1 MWLNGSTPDCES
13 VVTGSNPA
21 PPQHRAN
28 SVSPY
33 VGCYLGWHSTVCWPL
48 RDGRGTNNTQKNL
61 KIYRKNFLTC
71 QMVDVIWDQN
81 TWNTNPVSEWKMT
94 LNNQTLNSQ
103 TKEVKKLNRIGSNR
117 AEWMNVM
124 QNNWQGNE

>member
-1 MWLNGSTPDCES
+1 
-13 VVTGSNPA
+13 
-21 PPQHRAN
+21 
-28 SVSPY
+28 
-33 VGCYLGWHSTVCWPL
+33 
-48 RDGRGTNNTQKNL
+48 
-61 KIYRKNFLTC
+61 
-71 QMVDVIWDQN
+71 MVDVIWDQN